1 LQSTDYIQRSKSRR
15 VFLVGVLLRRQGG
28 SAATVEE
35 HLDELAQ
42 LADSAG
48 SRVVGRAVQARQAP
62 DAATFIG
69 KGKAEEIGAAATA
82 AGAELLLFDDDL
94 NAGQVKALEEATGLA
109 VLDRSGLILEIF
121 DQRAKSREARTQVEL
136 ARLNYLLP
144 RLTRRWSH
152 LSRQAGG
159 IGMRG
164 GEGEKQLEQDRRLLR
179 ARIRRLEQDL
189 ARIERTRGVQ
199 RHGRRGVPVVAL
211 TGYTNAGKST
221 LFNRL
226 TAGNTL
232 AEDRL
237 FATLDAK
244 LRRGGL
250 GAAAWAGANGGAEAD
265 GGAGAHGGAAANRGA
280 GAHRGSRAMGGLETY
295 DASGASGAAR
305 YGDGSDNEAGAA
317 AAAGAVGAD
326 NGHGRCAVFADTVGF
341 IRKLPHHLV
350 SSFRS
355 TLGEITA
362 ADLVL
367 HVVDRSHPHWHEQM
381 RVADEVLDELGVERR
396 RVVTVF
402 NKCDRVPA
410 GAGCASIQDGEGLR
424 VSALTGEGI
433 EALRAEIAR
442 RLPQLAAAAG
452 GAPAARREP
461 SGPGA
466 WFAELAG
473 T

>member
-1 LQSTDYIQRSKSRR
+1 LQLPDNIQRSKSRR
-15 VFLVGVLLRRQGG
+15 VFLVGVVLKGQPG
-28 SAATVEE
+28 SAAQVEE

-69 KGKAEEIGAAATA
+69 KGKAAEIGATA
-82 AGAELLLFDDDL
+82 AKLDADLLLFDDDL
-94 NAGQVKALEEATGLA
+94 SAGQVKALEEATSLP

-144 RLTRRWSH
+144 RLTKRWSH

-159 IGMRG
+159 VGTRG
-164 GEGEKQLEQDRRLLR
+164 GEGEKQLEQDRRVLR
-179 ARIRRLEQDL
+179 ARIRRLEEEL
-189 ARIERTRGVQ
+189 ARIDRTRGVQ

-226 TAGNTL
+226 TAADTL
-232 AEDRL
+232 AENRL

-244 LRRGGL
+244 LRRGSL
-250 GAAAWAGANGGAEAD
+250 SVNGAAVTDGAGSGSGGSGGSGHPDGAGNMAGGNGGP
-265 GGAGAHGGAAANRGA
+265 
-280 GAHRGSRAMGGLETY
+280 
-295 DASGASGAAR
+295 
-305 YGDGSDNEAGAA
+305 
-317 AAAGAVGAD
+317 
-326 NGHGRCAVFADTVGF
+326 GRSAVFADTVGF

-367 HVVDRSHPHWHEQM
+367 HVVDRSHPQWHEQM

-396 RVVTVF
+396 RVVTIF
-402 NKCDRVPA
+402 NKCDRIAAYPRQPA
-410 GAGCASIQDGEGLR
+410 QDGEGLR

-433 EALRAEIAR
+433 DALRAEIAR
-442 RLPQLAAAAG
+442 RLPALTGGATQGVRAAG
-452 GAPAARREP
+452 GSRTAGGADGVQPAV
-461 SGPGA
+461 
-466 WFAELAG
+466 
-473 T
+473 

>member
-1 LQSTDYIQRSKSRR
+1 LPSPDNIQRSKSRR
-15 VFLVGVLLRRQGG
+15 VFLVGVILKGQHG
-28 SAATVEE
+28 AAAAGLIVEE

-69 KGKAEEIGAAATA
+69 KGKAAEIAAAATGL
-82 AGAELLLFDDDL
+82 GADLLLFDDDL
-94 NAGQVKALEEATGLA
+94 SAGQVKALEEATGLA
-109 VLDRSGLILEIF
+109 ILDRSGLILEIF

-144 RLTRRWSH
+144 RLAKRWSH

-159 IGMRG
+159 VGTRG
-164 GEGEKQLEQDRRLLR
+164 GEGEKQLEQDRRVLR

-189 ARIERTRGVQ
+189 ARIDRTRGVQ

-226 TAGNTL
+226 TAADTL
-232 AEDRL
+232 AENRL

-244 LRRGGL
+244 LRRGSL
-250 GAAAWAGANGGAEAD
+250 GTNGAHVPAGNDGAGGEAGAGGPGDPTGANGSA
-265 GGAGAHGGAAANRGA
+265 GGP
-280 GAHRGSRAMGGLETY
+280 
-295 DASGASGAAR
+295 
-305 YGDGSDNEAGAA
+305 
-317 AAAGAVGAD
+317 
-326 NGHGRCAVFADTVGF
+326 GRSAVFADTVGF

-367 HVVDRSHPHWHEQM
+367 HVVDRSHPQWHEQM

-396 RVVTVF
+396 RVVTIF
-402 NKCDRVPA
+402 NKCDRVAAFPPSP
-410 GAGCASIQDGEGLR
+410 GQDGEGLR
-424 VSALTGEGI
+424 VSALTGEGLD
-433 EALRAEIAR
+433 ALRAEIAR
-442 RLPQLAAAAG
+442 RLP
-452 GAPAARREP
+452 
-461 SGPGA
+461 
-466 WFAELAG
+466 ELAG
-473 T
+473 GLAHQAGDRGESAHAALPGGAAVTPLPSPVGAVLEV

>member
-1 LQSTDYIQRSKSRR
+1 LPASNDIQRSKSRR
-15 VFLVGVLLRRQGG
+15 VFLVGVILRRHAAGVVAQG
-28 SAATVEE
+28 TVEE

-42 LADSAG
+42 LAESAG
-48 SRVVGRAVQARQAP
+48 SRVMGRAVQSRQAP

-69 KGKAEEIGAAATA
+69 KGKAAEIGVAATEL
-82 AGAELLLFDDDL
+82 GADLLLFDDDL
-94 NAGQVKALEEATGLA
+94 TAGQVKALEEATGLG
-109 VLDRSGLILEIF
+109 VLDRSGLILDIF
-121 DQRAKSREARTQVEL
+121 DQRAQSREARTQVEL

-159 IGMRG
+159 VGMRG
-164 GEGEKQLEQDRRLLR
+164 GEGEKQLEQDRRQLR
-179 ARIRRLEQDL
+179 VRIRRLEQDL

-199 RHGRRGVPVVAL
+199 RHGRRGAPVVAL

-226 TAGNTL
+226 TAADTL

-244 LRRGGL
+244 LRKGVL
-250 GAAAWAGANGGAEAD
+250 GAN
-265 GGAGAHGGAAANRGA
+265 H
-280 GAHRGSRAMGGLETY
+280 
-295 DASGASGAAR
+295 GASGNSAI
-305 YGDGSDNEAGAA
+305 
-317 AAAGAVGAD
+317 
-326 NGHGRCAVFADTVGF
+326 FADTVGF

-367 HVVDRSHPHWHEQM
+367 HVVDRSHPQWHDQM

-396 RVVTVF
+396 RVITVF
-402 NKCDRVPA
+402 NKCDRVGQAA
-410 GAGCASIQDGEGLR
+410 GGTLRNGENGEAVW
-424 VSALTGEGI
+424 VSALTGDGL
-433 EALRAEIAR
+433 EALRAEIAS
-442 RLPQLAAAAG
+442 RLPELARADGAPAGGDGAEANKAAVAIEDVEVAAPQAAAAL
-452 GAPAARREP
+452 AAL
-461 SGPGA
+461 SQV
-466 WFAELAG
+466 
-473 T
+473 

>member
-1 LQSTDYIQRSKSRR
+1 MAGVGLEYRRTPRKALNTLPSPDNIQRPKSRR
-15 VFLVGVLLRRQGG
+15 VFLVGVILKGRH
-28 SAATVEE
+28 AAAAAGQIVEE

-48 SRVVGRAVQARQAP
+48 YRVAGRAVQSRQAP

-69 KGKAEEIGAAATA
+69 KGKAAEIAAAATELDA
-82 AGAELLLFDDDL
+82 DLLLFDDDL
-94 NAGQVKALEEATGLA
+94 SPGQVKALEEATDLA
-109 VLDRSGLILEIF
+109 ILDRSGLILEIF

-144 RLTRRWSH
+144 RLTKRWSH

-159 IGMRG
+159 KGTRG
-164 GEGEKQLEQDRRLLR
+164 GEGEKQLEQDRRVLR
-179 ARIRRLEQDL
+179 TRIRRLEEDL
-189 ARIERTRGVQ
+189 ARIDRTRGVQ

-226 TAGNTL
+226 TAGDTL

-244 LRRGGL
+244 LRRGSL
-250 GAAAWAGANGGAEAD
+250 GTNGAHGPAGNEATGGGAGAGESGDSAGANGSA
-265 GGAGAHGGAAANRGA
+265 GGP
-280 GAHRGSRAMGGLETY
+280 
-295 DASGASGAAR
+295 
-305 YGDGSDNEAGAA
+305 
-317 AAAGAVGAD
+317 
-326 NGHGRCAVFADTVGF
+326 GRSAVFADTVGF

-367 HVVDRSHPHWHEQM
+367 HVVDRSHPQWHEQM

-402 NKCDRVPA
+402 NKCDRVGALPRSA
-410 GAGCASIQDGEGLR
+410 GQDGEGLR

-433 EALRAEIAR
+433 DALRAEIAR
-442 RLPQLAAAAG
+442 RLPELATG
-452 GAPAARREP
+452 IARRQAGDIGEP
-461 SGPGA
+461 AHAGLPESPAVTPLPAPIGA
-466 WFAELAG
+466 VLEV
-473 T
+473 

>member
-15 VFLVGVLLRRQGG
+15 VFLVGVLLRSQGG

-48 SRVVGRAVQARQAP
+48 SRVVGRAMQARQAP

-69 KGKAEEIGAAATA
+69 RGKAEEIGAAATA

-94 NAGQVKALEEATGLA
+94 SAGQVKALEEATGLA

-189 ARIERTRGVQ
+189 ARIDRTRGVQ

-226 TAGNTL
+226 TAANTL
-232 AEDRL
+232 AENRL

-250 GAAAWAGANGGAEAD
+250 GAGAWAGANGGAGAGAGTD
-265 GGAGAHGGAAANRGA
+265 GGAGVNDGPRAKGPRGGFDTNGALGAAGFDDGPGN
-280 GAHRGSRAMGGLETY
+280 MT
-295 DASGASGAAR
+295 GAAMT
-305 YGDGSDNEAGAA
+305 G
-317 AAAGAVGAD
+317 AAGAPGAAGAGGAD

-410 GAGCASIQDGEGLR
+410 GAGGASAQDGDGLR

-442 RLPQLAAAAG
+442 RLPHLAATG
-452 GAPAARREP
+452 GAPATRREP
-461 SGPGA
+461 AGPGA

-473 T
+473 A

>member
-1 LQSTDYIQRSKSRR
+1 VILKGQH
-15 VFLVGVLLRRQGG
+15 G
-28 SAATVEE
+28 AAAAGLIVEE

-69 KGKAEEIGAAATA
+69 KGKAAEIAAAATGL
-82 AGAELLLFDDDL
+82 GADLLLFDDDL
-94 NAGQVKALEEATGLA
+94 SGGQVKALEEATGLA
-109 VLDRSGLILEIF
+109 ILDRSGLILEIF

-144 RLTRRWSH
+144 RLAKRWSH

-159 IGMRG
+159 VGTRG
-164 GEGEKQLEQDRRLLR
+164 GEGEKQLEQDRRVLR

-189 ARIERTRGVQ
+189 ARIDRTRGVQ

-226 TAGNTL
+226 TAGDTL
-232 AEDRL
+232 AENRL

-244 LRRGGL
+244 LRRGSL
-250 GAAAWAGANGGAEAD
+250 GTNGARGSTGKGAGEEAGTGGPSDSTGANGSA
-265 GGAGAHGGAAANRGA
+265 GGP
-280 GAHRGSRAMGGLETY
+280 
-295 DASGASGAAR
+295 
-305 YGDGSDNEAGAA
+305 
-317 AAAGAVGAD
+317 
-326 NGHGRCAVFADTVGF
+326 GRSAVFADTVGF

-367 HVVDRSHPHWHEQM
+367 HVVDRSHPQWHEQL

-396 RVVTVF
+396 RVVTIF
-402 NKCDRVPA
+402 NKCDRVAAFPPSP
-410 GAGCASIQDGEGLR
+410 GQDGEGIR

-433 EALRAEIAR
+433 DALRAEIAR
-442 RLPQLAAAAG
+442 RLP
-452 GAPAARREP
+452 
-461 SGPGA
+461 
-466 WFAELAG
+466 ELAG
-473 T
+473 GFTGHGAAPGEPVHAPLPGAAEAPPLPARIGEAVVLEV

>member
-1 LQSTDYIQRSKSRR
+1 LHPKDDIQRSKSRR
-15 VFLVGVLLRRQGG
+15 VFLVGVILRGQPGG
-28 SAATVEE
+28 AVQVEE

-69 KGKAEEIGAAATA
+69 KGKAAEIGAAAGEL
-82 AGAELLLFDDDL
+82 GADLLLFDDDL
-94 NAGQVKALEEATGLA
+94 SAGQVKALAEATGLA

-159 IGMRG
+159 VGTRG
-164 GEGEKQLEQDRRLLR
+164 GEGEKQLEQDRRVLR

-189 ARIERTRGVQ
+189 SRIERTRGVQ

-226 TAGNTL
+226 TAADAL

-250 GAAAWAGANGGAEAD
+250 GANGAD
-265 GGAGAHGGAAANRGA
+265 GAYGAAASWN
-280 GAHRGSRAMGGLETY
+280 
-295 DASGASGAAR
+295 GAAR
-305 YGDGSDNEAGAA
+305 S
-317 AAAGAVGAD
+317 
-326 NGHGRCAVFADTVGF
+326 AVFADTVGF

-367 HVVDRSHPHWHEQM
+367 HVVDRSHPQWHDQM

-402 NKCDRVPA
+402 NKADRVTPA
-410 GAGCASIQDGEGLR
+410 PRPAAASGQALW
-424 VSALTGEGI
+424 VSALTGEGLD
-433 EALRAEIAR
+433 ALRAEIAR
-442 RLPQLAAAAG
+442 RLPALAGGADRAAKADAGAAAQAPEAAAAPE
-452 GAPAARREP
+452 PAA
-461 SGPGA
+461 A
-466 WFAELAG
+466 TLLAG
-473 T
+473 V

>member
-1 LQSTDYIQRSKSRR
+1 MILKGQH
-15 VFLVGVLLRRQGG
+15 G
-28 SAATVEE
+28 AAAAGQIVEE

-48 SRVVGRAVQARQAP
+48 YRVVGRAVQARQAP

-69 KGKAEEIGAAATA
+69 KGKAAEIAAAATELD
-82 AGAELLLFDDDL
+82 AGLLLFDDDL
-94 NAGQVKALEEATGLA
+94 SPGQVKALEEATELA
-109 VLDRSGLILEIF
+109 VLDRSGLILDIF

-144 RLTRRWSH
+144 RLTKRWSH

-159 IGMRG
+159 KGTRG
-164 GEGEKQLEQDRRLLR
+164 GEGEKQLEQDRRVLR
-179 ARIRRLEQDL
+179 TRIRRLEEDL
-189 ARIERTRGVQ
+189 ARIDRTRGVQ

-226 TAGNTL
+226 TAADTL

-244 LRRGGL
+244 LRRGSLGSL
-250 GAAAWAGANGGAEAD
+250 GTNGAHGNSSDEATGAAAGAGESGASAGANGASSN
-265 GGAGAHGGAAANRGA
+265 GGP
-280 GAHRGSRAMGGLETY
+280 
-295 DASGASGAAR
+295 
-305 YGDGSDNEAGAA
+305 
-317 AAAGAVGAD
+317 
-326 NGHGRCAVFADTVGF
+326 GRSAVFADTVGF

-367 HVVDRSHPHWHEQM
+367 HVVDRSHPQWHDQM
-381 RVADEVLDELGVERR
+381 RVADEVLDELGVERQ

-402 NKCDRVPA
+402 NKCDRVAALPTSA
-410 GAGCASIQDGEGLR
+410 GQDGEGLR

-433 EALRAEIAR
+433 DALRAEIAR
-442 RLPQLAAAAG
+442 RLPELALGHTRRQAG
-452 GAPAARREP
+452 DLGEPAHAELPEAPAVTPLPAP
-461 SGPGA
+461 IGA
-466 WFAELAG
+466 VLEV
-473 T
+473 

>member
-1 LQSTDYIQRSKSRR
+1 VILKGQH
-15 VFLVGVLLRRQGG
+15 
-28 SAATVEE
+28 SAAAAGQIVEE

-48 SRVVGRAVQARQAP
+48 YRVAGRAVQARQAP

-69 KGKAEEIGAAATA
+69 KGKAAEIAAAATELD
-82 AGAELLLFDDDL
+82 AGMLLFDDDL
-94 NAGQVKALEEATGLA
+94 SPGQVKALEEATDLA
-109 VLDRSGLILEIF
+109 ILDRSGLILEIF

-144 RLTRRWSH
+144 RLTKRWSH

-159 IGMRG
+159 RGTRG
-164 GEGEKQLEQDRRLLR
+164 GEGEKQLEQDRRVLR
-179 ARIRRLEQDL
+179 TRIRRLEEDL
-189 ARIERTRGVQ
+189 ARIDRTRGVQ

-226 TAGNTL
+226 TAADTL

-244 LRRGGL
+244 LRRGNL
-250 GAAAWAGANGGAEAD
+250 GTN
-265 GGAGAHGGAAANRGA
+265 GAHGPA
-280 GAHRGSRAMGGLETY
+280 GPEG
-295 DASGASGAAR
+295 
-305 YGDGSDNEAGAA
+305 
-317 AAAGAVGAD
+317 AAGAG
-326 NGHGRCAVFADTVGF
+326 AVFADTVGF

-367 HVVDRSHPHWHEQM
+367 HVVDRSHPQWHDQM

-402 NKCDRVPA
+402 NKCDRVGPLTPS
-410 GAGCASIQDGEGLR
+410 GAQDGDGLR
-424 VSALTGEGI
+424 VSALTGEGLD
-433 EALRAEIAR
+433 ALRAEIAR
-442 RLPQLAAAAG
+442 RLP
-452 GAPAARREP
+452 
-461 SGPGA
+461 
-466 WFAELAG
+466 ELATAHPRRQAG
-473 T
+473 DLGEPPHDTLPEGPAVTPLPVPTGAVLEV

>member
-1 LQSTDYIQRSKSRR
+1 LPSPDNSQRSKSRR
-15 VFLVGVLLRRQGG
+15 VFLVGVILKGRH
-28 SAATVEE
+28 AAAAAGQIVEE

-48 SRVVGRAVQARQAP
+48 YRVVGRAVQSRQAP

-69 KGKAEEIGAAATA
+69 KGKAAEIAAAATELDA
-82 AGAELLLFDDDL
+82 DLLLFDDDL
-94 NAGQVKALEEATGLA
+94 SAGQVKALEEATDLA
-109 VLDRSGLILEIF
+109 ILDRSGLILEIF

-144 RLTRRWSH
+144 RLTKRWSH

-159 IGMRG
+159 KGTRG
-164 GEGEKQLEQDRRLLR
+164 GEGEKQLEQDRRVLR
-179 ARIRRLEQDL
+179 TRIRRLEEDL
-189 ARIERTRGVQ
+189 ARIDRTRGVQ

-226 TAGNTL
+226 TAGDTL

-244 LRRGGL
+244 LRRGSLGTNGAHGPAGNEAT
-250 GAAAWAGANGGAEAD
+250 GAAAGAGESGDSAGANGS
-265 GGAGAHGGAAANRGA
+265 ANGP
-280 GAHRGSRAMGGLETY
+280 
-295 DASGASGAAR
+295 
-305 YGDGSDNEAGAA
+305 
-317 AAAGAVGAD
+317 
-326 NGHGRCAVFADTVGF
+326 GRSAVFADTVGF

-367 HVVDRSHPHWHEQM
+367 HVVDRSHPQWHEQM

-402 NKCDRVPA
+402 NKCDRVAALSPSA
-410 GAGCASIQDGEGLR
+410 RQDGEGLR
-424 VSALTGEGI
+424 VSALTGEGLD
-433 EALRAEIAR
+433 ALRAEIAR
-442 RLPQLAAAAG
+442 RLP
-452 GAPAARREP
+452 
-461 SGPGA
+461 
-466 WFAELAG
+466 ELATG
-473 T
+473 FPRCQAGAIGEPAHATPAENPAVTPLPAPIGAVLEV

>member
-1 LQSTDYIQRSKSRR
+1 LPSPDNSQRSKSRR
-15 VFLVGVLLRRQGG
+15 VFLVGVILKGQH
-28 SAATVEE
+28 AAAAAGQIVEE

-48 SRVVGRAVQARQAP
+48 YRVVGRAVQARQAP

-69 KGKAEEIGAAATA
+69 KGKAAEIAAAAT
-82 AGAELLLFDDDL
+82 ELDADRLLFDDDL
-94 NAGQVKALEEATGLA
+94 SAGQVKALEEATDLA
-109 VLDRSGLILEIF
+109 ILDRSGLILEIF

-144 RLTRRWSH
+144 RLAKRWSH

-159 IGMRG
+159 KGTRG
-164 GEGEKQLEQDRRLLR
+164 GEGEKQLEQDRRVLR
-179 ARIRRLEQDL
+179 TRIRRLEQDL
-189 ARIERTRGVQ
+189 ARIDRTRGVQ

-226 TAGNTL
+226 TAADTL

-244 LRRGGL
+244 LRRGSLGTNGAHGPVDPE
-250 GAAAWAGANGGAEAD
+250 GAAGAGESGDSAGANGSA
-265 GGAGAHGGAAANRGA
+265 GGP
-280 GAHRGSRAMGGLETY
+280 
-295 DASGASGAAR
+295 
-305 YGDGSDNEAGAA
+305 
-317 AAAGAVGAD
+317 
-326 NGHGRCAVFADTVGF
+326 GRSAIFADTVGF

-367 HVVDRSHPHWHEQM
+367 HVVDRSHPQWHEQM

-402 NKCDRVPA
+402 NKCDRVAALRPSA
-410 GAGCASIQDGEGLR
+410 GQDGEGLW

-433 EALRAEIAR
+433 DALRAEIAR
-442 RLPQLAAAAG
+442 RLPELATG
-452 GAPAARREP
+452 LARRQAGDIGESAHAALP
-461 SGPGA
+461 EGA
-466 WFAELAG
+466 AVTPLPAPIGAVLEV
-473 T
+473 

>member
-1 LQSTDYIQRSKSRR
+1 MQLSDNIQRSKSRR
-15 VFLVGVLLRRQGG
+15 VFLVGVILKGQHG
-28 SAATVEE
+28 SAAQVEE

-69 KGKAEEIGAAATA
+69 KGKAAEIGAAAMALA
-82 AGAELLLFDDDL
+82 ADLLLFDDDL
-94 NAGQVKALEEATGLA
+94 SAGQVKALEEATSLA

-144 RLTRRWSH
+144 RLTKRWSH

-159 IGMRG
+159 VGTRG
-164 GEGEKQLEQDRRLLR
+164 GEGEKQLEQDRRVLR
-179 ARIRRLEQDL
+179 ARIRRLEEDL
-189 ARIERTRGVQ
+189 ARIDRTRGVQ

-226 TAGNTL
+226 TAADAL

-244 LRRGGL
+244 LRRGNLGPHGAPGVGG
-250 GAAAWAGANGGAEAD
+250 GAAGVGGGAAGSGRGGGGSPDGRGDVAGANGG
-265 GGAGAHGGAAANRGA
+265 RGRSA
-280 GAHRGSRAMGGLETY
+280 I
-295 DASGASGAAR
+295 
-305 YGDGSDNEAGAA
+305 
-317 AAAGAVGAD
+317 
-326 NGHGRCAVFADTVGF
+326 FADTVGF

-367 HVVDRSHPHWHEQM
+367 HVVDRSHPQWHEQM

-396 RVVTVF
+396 RVVTIF
-402 NKCDRVPA
+402 NKCDRIAAHPGHQA
-410 GAGCASIQDGEGLR
+410 QDGEGLR
-424 VSALTGEGI
+424 VSALTGDGI
-433 EALRAEIAR
+433 DALRAEIAR
-442 RLPQLAAAAG
+442 RLPALAG
-452 GAPAARREP
+452 GAAGVGRGSRGASGAGGEVGARV
-461 SGPGA
+461 A
-466 WFAELAG
+466 DK
-473 T
+473 

>member
-1 LQSTDYIQRSKSRR
+1 LQLPDNIQRSKSRR
-15 VFLVGVLLRRQGG
+15 VFLVGVILKGQPG
-28 SAATVEE
+28 SAAQVEE

-69 KGKAEEIGAAATA
+69 KGKAAEIGAAATELDA
-82 AGAELLLFDDDL
+82 DLLLFDDDL
-94 NAGQVKALEEATGLA
+94 SAGQVKALEEATSLP

-144 RLTRRWSH
+144 RLTKRWSH

-159 IGMRG
+159 VGTRG
-164 GEGEKQLEQDRRLLR
+164 GEGEKQLEQDRRGLR
-179 ARIRRLEQDL
+179 ARIRRLEQEL
-189 ARIERTRGVQ
+189 ARIDRTRGVQ

-226 TAGNTL
+226 TAADAL

-244 LRRGGL
+244 LRRGSLGPNGAVD
-250 GAAAWAGANGGAEAD
+250 GAAGLAGGGNPDAAGNSAGGNGGP
-265 GGAGAHGGAAANRGA
+265 
-280 GAHRGSRAMGGLETY
+280 
-295 DASGASGAAR
+295 
-305 YGDGSDNEAGAA
+305 
-317 AAAGAVGAD
+317 
-326 NGHGRCAVFADTVGF
+326 GRSAVFADTVGF

-367 HVVDRSHPHWHEQM
+367 HVVDRSHPQWHEQM

-396 RVVTVF
+396 RVVTIF
-402 NKCDRVPA
+402 NKCDRLAAYPRQPA
-410 GAGCASIQDGEGLR
+410 QDGEGLR

-433 EALRAEIAR
+433 DALRAEIAS
-442 RLPQLAAAAG
+442 RLPALARGAAG
-452 GAPAARREP
+452 GFVEVGSVAAADAAAKG
-461 SGPGA
+461 SMS
-466 WFAELAG
+466 FAEALADTVEDELDDTLSVG
-473 T
+473 IAGA

>member
-1 LQSTDYIQRSKSRR
+1 MWGRISVRIPQDAPEKALNALPSPDNSQRSKSRR
-15 VFLVGVLLRRQGG
+15 VFLVGVILKGQHGG
-28 SAATVEE
+28 AVAAGQIVEE

-48 SRVVGRAVQARQAP
+48 YRVVGRAVQARQAP

-69 KGKAEEIGAAATA
+69 KGKAAEIAAAATELD
-82 AGAELLLFDDDL
+82 AGLLLFDDDL
-94 NAGQVKALEEATGLA
+94 SPGQVKALEEATELA
-109 VLDRSGLILEIF
+109 VLDRSGLILDIF

-144 RLTRRWSH
+144 RLTKRWSH

-159 IGMRG
+159 KGTRG
-164 GEGEKQLEQDRRLLR
+164 GEGEKQLEQDRRVLR
-179 ARIRRLEQDL
+179 TRIRRLEEDL
-189 ARIERTRGVQ
+189 ARIDRTRGVQ

-226 TAGNTL
+226 TAADTL

-244 LRRGGL
+244 LRRGSL
-250 GAAAWAGANGGAEAD
+250 GTNGAGAHGPAGNEVNGGAVEAPESGASAGANGGP
-265 GGAGAHGGAAANRGA
+265 
-280 GAHRGSRAMGGLETY
+280 
-295 DASGASGAAR
+295 
-305 YGDGSDNEAGAA
+305 
-317 AAAGAVGAD
+317 
-326 NGHGRCAVFADTVGF
+326 GRSAVFADTVGF

-367 HVVDRSHPHWHEQM
+367 HVVDRSHPQWHDQM

-402 NKCDRVPA
+402 NKCDRVAALPRSP
-410 GAGCASIQDGEGLR
+410 GQDGEGLR

-433 EALRAEIAR
+433 DALRAEIAR
-442 RLPQLAAAAG
+442 RLPELATGHARRQAG
-452 GAPAARREP
+452 DLGEPAPADLPEAP
-461 SGPGA
+461 AVTPLPAPIGA
-466 WFAELAG
+466 VLEV
-473 T
+473 

>member
-1 LQSTDYIQRSKSRR
+1 MVRSRIALAGSRCGVRIPQDSPEKALNTLPSPDNSQRTKSRR
-15 VFLVGVLLRRQGG
+15 VFLVGVILKGQRGAAGG
-28 SAATVEE
+28 QIVEE

-48 SRVVGRAVQARQAP
+48 YRVMGRAVQSRQAP

-69 KGKAEEIGAAATA
+69 KGKAAEIAAAATELD
-82 AGAELLLFDDDL
+82 AGMLLFDDDL
-94 NAGQVKALEEATGLA
+94 SPGQVKALEEATDLA
-109 VLDRSGLILEIF
+109 ILDRSGLILEIF

-144 RLTRRWSH
+144 RLTKRWSH

-159 IGMRG
+159 KGTRG
-164 GEGEKQLEQDRRLLR
+164 GEGEKQLEQDRRVLR
-179 ARIRRLEQDL
+179 TRIRRLEEDL
-189 ARIERTRGVQ
+189 ARIDRTRGVQ

-226 TAGNTL
+226 TAADTL

-244 LRRGGL
+244 LRRGSL
-250 GAAAWAGANGGAEAD
+250 GTNGAQGPAGSEAD
-265 GGAGAHGGAAANRGA
+265 
-280 GAHRGSRAMGGLETY
+280 
-295 DASGASGAAR
+295 
-305 YGDGSDNEAGAA
+305 A
-317 AAAGAVGAD
+317 AAAGAGGFGNSAGA
-326 NGHGRCAVFADTVGF
+326 NGSNGGPGRSAVFADTVGF

-367 HVVDRSHPHWHEQM
+367 HVVDRSHPQWHDQM

-402 NKCDRVPA
+402 NKCDRIAALPP
-410 GAGCASIQDGEGLR
+410 SSHDGEGLR
-424 VSALTGEGI
+424 VSALTGEGLD
-433 EALRAEIAR
+433 ALRAEIAR
-442 RLPQLAAAAG
+442 RLPELATGHAY
-452 GAPAARREP
+452 RQ
-461 SGPGA
+461 PGDIGESA
-466 WFAELAG
+466 HAELPEGPAVTPLPAPIG
-473 T
+473 AVLEV